1 MTSLQKK
8 TAKAIINI
16 FETSRVLGDC
26 SKVTLL
32 AGDSG
37 HLTYGR
43 SQTTLGSGNLHLLI
57 RAYTQAADAA
67 FAGQLA
73 PFLPRLEARDFGL
86 DQDMVFRML
95 LQDAGGDPVMRAV
108 QDEFFDRVYWLPG
121 EQAAKALGISTA
133 LGGCVVYDSTVHGSW
148 RLIRDRTQDRHGDVQ
163 SLGEKKWVE
172 AYVSERDSWLRNH
185 SNTLLRKTVYRME
198 EFAKLIGGKEWTL
211 AVPLKVRGISITKE
225 ALENE
230 LGPRVSAEEDRDR
243 LLRFMSPLMT
253 GDDIA
258 EVQRALNKVGFN
270 LQPDGVFGRNTE
282 AAVQRFQQRK
292 GLTPDGIVGNA
303 TKAALGI

>member
-16 FETSRVLGDC
+16 FETSRVLGNYA
-26 SKVTLL
+26 SVTLL

-57 RAYTQAADAA
+57 KAYTQTPEAA
-67 FAGQLA
+67 FAAQLA
-73 PFLPRLEARDFGL
+73 PFLGRLEAQDFSL
-86 DQDMVFRML
+86 DHDVAFRLL

-108 QDEFFDRVYWLPG
+108 QDKFFDRVYWVPG
-121 EQAAKALGISTA
+121 EQAAAALGIATV

-148 RLIRDRTQDRHGDVQ
+148 RFIRDRTRDRHGDVP

-172 AYVSERDSWLRNH
+172 AYIGERDSWLRNH
-185 SNTLLRKTVYRME
+185 SKTLLRKTVYRME
-198 EFAKLIGGKEWTL
+198 EFAKLITDKKWAL
-211 AVPLKVRGISITKE
+211 PLPLKVRGISITKE
-225 ALENE
+225 ALAAEADV
-230 LGPRVSAEEDRDR
+230 RVSAEEDRDR
-243 LLRFMSPLMT
+243 LLRFASPLMI
-253 GDDIA
+253 GDDVA
-258 EVQRALNKVGFN
+258 DVQRALNKAGFN
-270 LQPDGVFGRNTE
+270 LQPDGVLGRNTE
-282 AAVQRFQQRK
+282 AAVRRFQQQM

-303 TKAALGI
+303 TRAALGI

>member
-8 TAKAIINI
+8 TAKAIVNI
-16 FETSRVLGDC
+16 FETSRVLGNY
-26 SKVTLL
+26 SSVTLL

-57 RAYTQAADAA
+57 KAYTQAPEAA
-67 FAGQLA
+67 FAAHLA
-73 PFLPRLEARDFGL
+73 PFLGRLEARDFSL
-86 DQDMVFRML
+86 DHDMAFRLL

-108 QDEFFDRVYWLPG
+108 QDEFFDRVYWVPA
-121 EQAAKALGISTA
+121 EMDAAALGIATA
-133 LGGCVVYDSTVHGSW
+133 LGGGVVYDSVVHGSW
-148 RLIRDRTQDRHGDVQ
+148 RFIRDRTHDRHGDVP

-172 AYVSERDSWLRNH
+172 AYVGERDSWLRNH
-185 SNTLLRKTVYRME
+185 ANPLLRRTVYRME
-198 EFAKLIGGKEWTL
+198 EFVKLITDKKWAL
-211 AVPLKVRGISITKE
+211 PLPLKVRGLSITKE
-225 ALENE
+225 ALADETG
-230 LGPRVSAEEDRDR
+230 LRVSAEEGRDR
-243 LLRFMSPLMT
+243 LLRFTTPMMT

-258 EVQRALNKVGFN
+258 EVQRALNSAGFN

-282 AAVQRFQQRK
+282 AAVRRFQQQI

-303 TKAALGI
+303 TRAALGI